1 MMRNSRYYLQ
11 NREGRFSKGMSEEKA
26 EVSVRENEHFVFRIT
41 LGFWLRVKHAASR
54 FHHGQQYVYLD
65 TILEHWHVLSLQ
77 QIIFFNKPFSNVFYM
92 PSNVLGGREHVSL
105 CLQHF
110 QRLMVKVHLIRL

>member
-26 EVSVRENEHFVFRIT
+26 EVSIREKENFVFWIT
-41 LGFWLRVKHAASR
+41 LGFWVRVKHAASR
-54 FHHGQQYVYLD
+54 FHHGQQCVYLD

-77 QIIFFNKPFSNVFYM
+77 QIHFLINPFQVFSM
-92 PSNVLGGREHVSL
+92 
-105 CLQHF
+105 CQA
-110 QRLMVKVHLIRL
+110 MC